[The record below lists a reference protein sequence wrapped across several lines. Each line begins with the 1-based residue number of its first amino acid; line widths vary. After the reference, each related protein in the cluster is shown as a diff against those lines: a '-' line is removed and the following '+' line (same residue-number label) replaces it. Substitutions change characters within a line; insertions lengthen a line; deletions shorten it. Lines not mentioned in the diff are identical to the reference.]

1 MTTAGSGNVARS
13 LELMWQGDAQARPGP
28 RPGLTLGQ
36 IVVAAVALADRE
48 GLSALSM
55 RRVASELGV
64 GTMSLYRYVPGK
76 GELLDLMLD
85 HVNGVP
91 DGAPDPRSLSWRRTL
106 EEMAWGIW
114 DLYQAHPWLLHVN
127 QSRPV
132 LGPNSLAGFNH
143 VLAGLADLDLGGRGG
158 VAFILAVENHV
169 VGTARAF
176 LLRQHAAEESGVSDE
191 EFWAAQE
198 PMLNKAMAT
207 GNYPEVACLPE
218 DAFAISGRE
227 ALEFGLQALL
237 NGLESFL
244 AAKARG

>member
-143 VLAGLADLDLGGRGG
+143 VLAGLADLDLGGRDGLRSSWLSRTTSS
-158 VAFILAVENHV
+158 APP
-169 VGTARAF
+169 ARSCCAS
-176 LLRQHAAEESGVSDE
+176 RPPRNRASPTRSSG
-191 EFWAAQE
+191 
-198 PMLNKAMAT
+198 PPRNR
-207 GNYPEVACLPE
+207 C
-218 DAFAISGRE
+218 
-227 ALEFGLQALL
+227 
-237 NGLESFL
+237 
-244 AAKARG
+244 

>member
-91 DGAPDPRSLSWRRTL
+91 DGAPDPRSLSWRRAL

-143 VLAGLADLDLGGRGG
+143 VLAGLADLDLDGRDG
-158 VAFILAVENHV
+158 VALILAVESYV

-176 LLRQHAAEESGVSDE
+176 LLRQQAAEESGVSDE
-191 EFWAAQE
+191 EFWAAQG
-198 PMLNKAMAT
+198 PMLTKAMAT
-207 GNYPEVACLPE
+207 GDYPEVAGLPE
-218 DAFAISGRE
+218 DAFTISGRE
-227 ALEFGLQALL
+227 ALEFGLRALL
-237 NGLESFL
+237 DGLESFL

>member
-1 MTTAGSGNVARS
+1 VSRR
-13 LELMWQGDAQARPGP
+13 LGP
-28 RPGLTLGQ
+28 RPGLTLHQ

-55 RRVASELGV
+55 RRIASELGV

-91 DGAPDPRSLSWRRTL
+91 DDAPDPRSLPWRRTL
-106 EEMAWGIW
+106 EEMARGIW

-132 LGPNSLAGFNH
+132 LGPNSLAGFDYA
-143 VLAGLADLDLGGRGG
+143 LAGLADLDVDGRDR
-158 VAFILAVENHV
+158 VAIMLAVENYV

-176 LLRQHAAEESGVSDE
+176 LLRQQAADESGVSDE
-191 EFWAAQE
+191 DFWAAQE
-198 PMLNKAMAT
+198 PVLSKAMAT
-207 GNYPEVACLPE
+207 GDHPEVACLPG
-218 DAFAISGRE
+218 DSFTISGRD

-237 NGLESFL
+237 NGLEPFL
-244 AAKARG
+244 ATRSRG